1 MLLLKGS
8 LSTLDFKSF
17 NKNKL
22 FNYLTILLAFSIPL
36 SKGSH
41 AILFSALAII
51 WIIEGDWQKKWKMIR
66 SEPLFK
72 VILVFY
78 TYLVLSLLW
87 SNNWHLGIT
96 HLLKYYFLLL
106 LPMFYTSI
114 NRYFFPYII
123 SAFLAAMAISETLSY
138 LIMFN
143 VIHFKQSWS
152 SADPSPFMHHT
163 IYSIFLV
170 LAIFI
175 LAIRL
180 FRETKTLFQ
189 KAIFIFFI
197 TTMMANLFLNVGRT
211 GQLSFALALIIF
223 LLIQFRLS
231 ILKTLIIIIPVLTTV
246 FFLAFNFSTI
256 FKNRT
261 IETYRSIDHL
271 ITHRTAMSDSTG
283 LRFMMWHTAYEIIR
297 EEPFFGVGIGDDI
310 DALHK
315 VLTTKKIQY
324 QADIGNISDFHN
336 SYIQITLY
344 GGIVGLFLWLIT
356 IAVMFRQ
363 LDDNRDIKTIG
374 SIMLALLTLYMFI
387 GNFPV
392 SYLTILF
399 TLIIGITLKRPN
411 KQMAL

>member
-1 MLLLKGS
+1 MLLLKDAKS
-8 LSTLDFKSF
+8 ALRLKSF
-17 NKNKL
+17 DKNTL

-36 SKGSH
+36 SKGGYS
-41 AILFSALAII
+41 ILSVALVVL
-51 WIIEGDWQKKWKMIR
+51 WIIEGNWQKKWEMICH
-66 SEPLFK
+66 EPVFK
-72 VILVFY
+72 AILVFY

-87 SNNWHLGIT
+87 SDNWHLGVA

-114 NRYFFPYII
+114 NRSFFPHII
-123 SAFLAAMAISETLSY
+123 SAFLGAMAISETLSY

-143 VIHFKQSWS
+143 IIHFKQSWS
-152 SADPSPFMHHT
+152 PADPSPFMHHT

-175 LAIRL
+175 MAMKL
-180 FRETKTLFQ
+180 FHEKKTLFQ
-189 KAIFIFFI
+189 QTIFIFFI

-211 GQLSFALALIIF
+211 GQLSFALALVVF

-231 ILKTLIIIIPVLTTV
+231 MFKIFLIVVPLLTTV

-261 IETYRSIDHL
+261 IETYHSVNHL
-271 ITHRTAMSDSTG
+271 TTYHTAMNDSTG
-283 LRFMMWHTAYEIIR
+283 LRFMMWHSAYEIVR
-297 EEPFFGVGIGDDI
+297 KEPIFGVGIGDDI
-310 DALHK
+310 DALHEILATK
-315 VLTTKKIQY
+315 LTQY
-324 QADIGNISDFHN
+324 RADIDDISDFHN

-344 GGIVGLFLWLIT
+344 GGIVGLLLWI
-356 IAVMFRQ
+356 IAIVAMYRQ

-374 SIMLALLTLYMFI
+374 SIMLTLLVLYMFI

-399 TLIIGITLKRPN
+399 TLIMGIVLKRPN
-411 KQMAL
+411 IQLS